1 MKRILAL
8 ALAAMMLL
16 SLGTFA
22 SAEDYPSDYP
32 EMGFSLDIPEEF
44 SNTKGIFLPFPFP
57 TSQDGVY
64 QMMFNYYAFS
74 KAESDEF
81 NEKAKVGG
89 LSAEDTARIL
99 NAQGILLVLLGI
111 DGNRSV
117 EDLIAFLET
126 EDFDASSFTE
136 VGKHGDITYYAVT
149 NPDIY
154 SDYVEGLEP
163 EYAEEFLALQAS
175 LVDVLKNAEY
185 YTPRSAEEELMGK
198 VLRFE
203 TVDIDGNTVKS
214 EELFEAHAVTML
226 NIWATWCGPCK
237 SEMAELGETARS
249 LEADGKDAAI
259 VGVCSDADEEPELCK
274 EILAER
280 NVEYLNILPYE
291 EMMDSLGIT
300 TLPTTL
306 FVGRDGTILLT
317 PIKGVPSD
325 LSQYTALIDA
335 FLASFAP
342 DA

>member
-16 SLGTFA
+16 SLGAFA

-185 YTPRSAEEELMGK
+185 YT
-198 VLRFE
+198 
-203 TVDIDGNTVKS
+203 VKS

-237 SEMAELGETARS
+237 SEMAELGEIARS